1 MRFLQIN
8 AAAQQ
13 GGDLQVECRTSLR
26 PQVTIGDGLYFV
38 VRLSVLTAPVFTSRS
53 VRVSVTV
60 NPGAPW
66 LGEQGCPA
74 GMSTLVGSVGFVRG
88 PVAT

>member
-1 MRFLQIN
+1 MI
-8 AAAQQ
+8 
-13 GGDLQVECRTSLR
+13 CRWSAEPHSE

-38 VRLSVLTAPVFTSRS
+38 VRFSVLTAPVFTSRS

-88 PVAT
+88 PVADVTS